1 MTRFWLATVLLV
13 ATVGRAFAD
22 DPANGNGGDP
32 DRVPGLDETSP
43 GIIFAAGIP
52 PLRVVEG
59 AGLKVSEGTVIHA
72 IIGADTGVTSNVFF
86 EDTGEAAAGLFRI
99 VANFATG
106 SLPAV
111 RLRPFG
117 GGRTNLGKF
126 QHGEDLRLSYDFYL
140 SGNDYV
146 SGQNGLG
153 ISAVLRGRVN
163 PQGTWSFLYLNT
175 FERVTRAP
183 NFESEERLNRDI
195 NRLALGVQFAPV
207 GRSIRALLH
216 YENMIDIFERDDHQ
230 FANRMRNGVGLST
243 AWRFRPVTAL
253 FANVAWAI
261 NNGIGGSTP
270 YANEKVDSYPLTV
283 MAGIQ
288 TLLTLKT
295 SLVAQIGYTNG
306 FYSAGSSYSNV
317 TGGVEVGYRY
327 SPLGRAALQY
337 QYLFADSI
345 NANFYRDHVVR
356 LRVDQQFVPVVFEVV
371 PELHVRRY
379 DGIMT
384 LIPGYQNTRDDL
396 ILQVQASGRYYF
408 RDSLAA
414 VLQYK
419 FTTDQT
425 DYRYTADMKTDDPS
439 YSRHEVVAGV
449 RAGF

>member
-13 ATVGRAFAD
+13 ATAGRAWAD

-43 GIIFAAGIP
+43 GTIFAAGIP

-59 AGLKVSEGTVIHA
+59 AGIKVGEGTVIHA
-72 IIGADTGVTSNVFF
+72 IVGADTGVVSNVFY
-86 EDTGEAAAGLFRI
+86 EDTGEVAAGMFRI
-99 VANFATG
+99 VANLATG

-111 RLRPFG
+111 RLHPTS
-117 GGRTNLGKF
+117 GGRANLGSF
-126 QHGEDLRLSYDFYL
+126 QHGEDLRLSYDFFL

-153 ISAVLRGRVN
+153 IAAVLRGRAN

-175 FERVTRAP
+175 FERVTRSP
-183 NFESEERLNRDI
+183 NFESNERLNRDI
-195 NRLALGVQFAPV
+195 NRLTLGVQYAPV
-207 GRSIRALLH
+207 GRSVRALLH
-216 YENMIDIFERDDHQ
+216 YENTIDVFERDDHQ
-230 FANRMRNGVGLST
+230 FANTMRNGLGLT
-243 AWRFRPVTAL
+243 AAWRFRPVTAL
-253 FANVAWAI
+253 FVNAAWAI
-261 NNGIGGSTP
+261 NNGIGGSTA
-270 YANEKVDSYPLTV
+270 YANEKASSYPLIL

-295 SLVAQIGYTNG
+295 SLVAQVGYTNG
-306 FYSAGSSYSNV
+306 FYSAGASYSNV
-317 TGGVEVGYRY
+317 TAGVDFGYRY
-327 SPLGRAALQY
+327 SPLGRASLQY

-356 LRVDQQFVPVVFEVV
+356 LRIDQQFVPIAFELV
-371 PELHVRRY
+371 PEVHVRRY
-379 DGIMT
+379 EGIMT
-384 LIPGYQNTRDDL
+384 LIPGYQDTRDDL
-396 ILQVQASGRYYF
+396 IFQIAASGRYYF

-414 VLQYK
+414 VLQYR

-425 DYRYTADMKTDDPS
+425 DYLYTADMKTDDPS
-439 YSRHEVVAGV
+439 YSRHELIAGV